1 MLGKMTFAG
10 PADHDAE
17 ARGECTLRPQPWDCA
32 VCFAPAAPAALALRV
47 VTICAAIAL
56 SCIGRLEAA
65 TVGTPHPTI
74 SGLVLSAAGKP
85 VVGASVDLLPLETK
99 LERSRRILRGESTR
113 RGLAHTTTAAGGRY
127 LLQVADVGAYQ
138 LEVRRDGCVPMMLA
152 LRTLVED
159 VEAPDL
165 VLVSDHGLEV
175 QVALASGERV
185 AGATVVALSA
195 SSWIWAG
202 ESLFSHLNWKGGGVP
217 LGWQPAPRVA
227 FAGGDGRTR
236 LARASGERLDLYALS
251 PGALRA
257 ERRGVSSDRVA
268 LEMVPGVPRPI
279 AVRSRRG
286 APLAGAVILDQELD
300 APLATTDDAGAA
312 TIGGLATGV
321 RTVEVIGPGWRSQ
334 TVTLRGNEPGA
345 PTVVR
350 LEEGRVLTGR
360 VLEATTRNPL
370 AGALVSPLSCGCI
383 EVVDA
388 QTVKTDE
395 RGTFRLSV
403 DGPTSLIAAAPGHLA
418 VIHPEA
424 FPEDGATILLKPA
437 VTVAGQ
443 AVDQQGHAVPGALI
457 TIDQEERVR
466 ARTGIDGRFELRGL
480 PPGAQVKLRAEHVDY
495 ASADLALPRLVTGR
509 SADVRLVLRRGALI
523 VLSLVDAQGQPIV
536 GAQGELERE
545 ADRGATDWTS
555 TPRLLSA
562 TSDREGRLV
571 WRHLAAGRYFLT
583 VRAGD
588 RIPVRLPGV
597 AVSEKGESGDGVVD
611 LGTVRM
617 APGITV
623 EGVVVDPGGSP
634 LASAEVR
641 VVHENEPHEMW
652 RVFNG
657 PPAAISGEDGHFRIT
672 GLAAGERIDLSAAR
686 EGWSSEALD
695 LVMPPSNPIR
705 LAMRPLGRV
714 KGRVVDPDG
723 KGLAGATVVA
733 GAKTTTSDE
742 KGGFSLADIPAEVEG
757 IEASLEGWL
766 PAKLEIDLSTGKEVE
781 AGDLTLRPASV
792 VHGTVTDS
800 DGNPLDLVT
809 VEVSGSDRL
818 RGWRDHDRVSQ
829 VTDGDGRYRMAAVE
843 PGLRTVRATSED
855 GRHAG
860 RQVEVG
866 KGNNEV
872 NLILARGA
880 EVSGIVFAAEGGP
893 LGAVSLRLSSRS
905 GDLARETRSATDGSF
920 EIAEVPDG
928 TYALRAE
935 QEGYLP
941 ATLEPVVVASAPVS
955 GLELRL
961 RRGGA
966 VTGSLLGLKPGEL
979 GHVEVVAHGPT
990 WAFRS
995 GTIDPQGHYRVD
1007 GLAPGD
1013 WTLQARISLTG
1024 RQARG
1029 RVTMGGEGDQEALD
1043 LDFGKGLTLSG
1054 RVTKGGAALASTGV
1068 IARGQ
1073 RTVAGGAAMTDQ
1085 DGRYR
1090 IEGLEHGS
1098 YEVTVFAGAGRSAA
1112 SRQQVS
1118 LDADQELDIDLAT
1131 GGIHGRVLASADG
1144 SPIPGAVVTLSDDD
1158 NTEGLDVTADARGL
1172 FHLSEVAAGPSTARA
1187 RQQGYGVARQELTV
1201 GAGEDVEL
1209 TFKLERTSGLSLD
1222 VAGPRGP
1229 VESVDLAVI
1238 DGAGHLL
1245 LAGEL
1250 TASEGGRVN
1259 LEGLPSGSYEVL
1271 LEAPDSAVSRFPLQ
1285 VPSDPIAVQ
1294 LSAPGEVDLLVPGL
1308 VQSGERAMLSLIDG
1322 AGRRLAVPGG
1332 GGVTSEWP
1340 VRFGQAQITWAPPGT
1355 WTLHVVTAAGKVLEG
1370 SVAVAPGS
1378 TIKAEIR

>member
-1 MLGKMTFAG
+1 
-10 PADHDAE
+10 
-17 ARGECTLRPQPWDCA
+17 LRPQPGDCA
-32 VCFAPAAPAALALRV
+32 ICFAPAALALRV

-65 TVGTPHPTI
+65 IVATPHPAV

-85 VVGASVDLLPLETK
+85 VVGASVDLLPLETR

-113 RGLAHTTTAAGGRY
+113 RSLAHTATAADGRY

-138 LEVRRDGCVPMMLA
+138 LAVRRDGYVPMMLA

-165 VLVSDHGLEV
+165 VLASDHGLEV
-175 QVALASGERV
+175 RVALASGERV
-185 AGATVVALSA
+185 AGATVVAVSA

-202 ESLFSHLNWKGGGVP
+202 ESLLPRLEGKSGGVP
-217 LGWQPAPRVA
+217 LRWQPAPRVA
-227 FAGGDGRTR
+227 FSAGDGGTR
-236 LARASGERLDLYALS
+236 LARARGERLDLYAFS

-257 ERRGVSSDRVA
+257 ERHGVSSDRVA
-268 LEMVPGVPRPI
+268 LEIVPGVARPI
-279 AVRSRRG
+279 MVRNRRG

-300 APLATTDDAGAA
+300 APLAITDDAGAA
-312 TIGGLATGV
+312 TIGGLAAGV

-334 TVTLRGNEPGA
+334 TVTLRGSEPGA
-345 PTVVR
+345 PTIVQ

-360 VLEATTRNPL
+360 ILEATTRHPL
-370 AGALVSPLSCGCI
+370 SGALVSPLSCACF
-383 EVVDA
+383 EAVDA
-388 QTVKTDE
+388 LTVRTDE
-395 RGTFRLSV
+395 RGTYRLSV
-403 DGPTSLIAAAPGHLA
+403 DGPTGLIAAAPGHVA

-424 FPEDGATILLKPA
+424 FPEDGATVLLQPA

-457 TIDQEERVR
+457 TIDEEERVR

-480 PPGAQVKLRAEHVDY
+480 PPGAQGRLRAEHVDY

-509 SADVRLVLRRGALI
+509 SADVRLVLRRGAMI
-523 VLSLVDAQGQPIV
+523 ALSVVDAEGQPIV

-545 ADRGATDWTS
+545 GDRGATDWTI

-562 TSDREGRLV
+562 TSDREGKLV
-571 WRHLAAGRYFLT
+571 WRHSAAARYFLT
-583 VRAGD
+583 VRAED

-597 AVSEKGESGDGVVD
+597 AVSEKAESGDGVVD

-617 APGITV
+617 VPGITV

-652 RVFNG
+652 RIFAR

-672 GLAAGERIDLSAAR
+672 GLAAGERIDLSAER
-686 EGWSSEALD
+686 EGWSSEALG
-695 LVMPPSNPIR
+695 LVMPPSNPVR
-705 LAMRPLGRV
+705 LAMRRLGRV
-714 KGRVVDPDG
+714 HGRVVDPTG

-733 GAKTTTSDE
+733 GGKTSTSDE
-742 KGGFSLADIPAEVEG
+742 TGGFSLADIPAGVGG

-766 PAKLEIDLSTGKEVE
+766 PAKHEIDLSTGKEVE
-781 AGDLTLRPASV
+781 AGDLILRPASV

-809 VEVSGSDRL
+809 VEVSWSERL
-818 RGWRDHDRVSQ
+818 PAWRDHDRVSE
-829 VTDGDGRYRMAAVE
+829 VTDGDGKYRMAAVE

-860 RQVEVG
+860 RQIEVG
-866 KGNNEV
+866 KGDNEV
-872 NLILARGA
+872 DLILARGA
-880 EVSGIVFAAEGGP
+880 EVSGIVLAADGGP

-905 GDLARETRSATDGSF
+905 GDLTRETRSDPDGHF
-920 EIAEVPDG
+920 EIADVPDG
-928 TYALRAE
+928 AYALRAE
-935 QEGYLP
+935 QQGYSP
-941 ATLEPVVVASAPVS
+941 ATLEPVVIASAPVS
-955 GLELRL
+955 GLEVRL
-961 RRGGA
+961 RRGGV
-966 VTGSLLGLKPGEL
+966 VTGSLLGLKPDEL
-979 GHVEVVAHGPT
+979 GHVEVLAHGPT
-990 WAFRS
+990 WPLRS

-1007 GLAPGD
+1007 GLAPGE
-1013 WTLQARISLTG
+1013 WTLRASISLTG

-1029 RVTMGGEGDQEALD
+1029 RITIGGEGDQQALD

-1054 RVTKGGAALASTGV
+1054 RVTKGGAPQANIGV

-1073 RTVAGGAAMTDQ
+1073 LTVAGGAAMTDA
-1085 DGRYR
+1085 DGHYR
-1090 IEGLEHGS
+1090 IEGLERGS
-1098 YEVTVFAGAGRSAA
+1098 YEVIVLAGGARAA
-1112 SRQQVS
+1112 PSRKQVS
-1118 LDADQELDIDLAT
+1118 LDADNELDIDLPT
-1131 GGIHGRVLASADG
+1131 GGIHGRVLASEDG

-1158 NTEGLDVTADARGL
+1158 DTEGLDVTADARGL
-1172 FHLSEVAAGPSTARA
+1172 FQLAEVAAGPWTARA
-1187 RQQGYGVARQELTV
+1187 RQQGYGVARQGITV

-1209 TFKLERTSGLSLD
+1209 TFKLERTGGLSLD
-1222 VAGPRGP
+1222 VAGPHGP

-1245 LAGEL
+1245 LAGEF
-1250 TASEGGRVN
+1250 TASESGRVH

-1271 LEAPDSAVSRFPLQ
+1271 LEAPDSAVGRFPLK
-1285 VPSDPIAVQ
+1285 VPSNPIAVQ

-1322 AGRRLAVPGG
+1322 AGRRLEVPGG
-1332 GGVTSEWP
+1332 GGVTSEWQ

-1370 SVAVAPGS
+1370 SIAVAPGS